1 MKIGRLVLRS
11 SLIMVLGL
19 GIWIPSAA
27 GQQKIGYVS
36 VSHVFES
43 TNEGK
48 AILKR
53 LKSEHMTKQKELD
66 QRMKAFQEKAKQFQQ
81 QSAMLKDDVR
91 KERIQVLSKE
101 EQQLQALFMQYQN
114 DINKKKSDAL
124 GKFEQKVMGIVQIV
138 AKREGL
144 DYILRQEVLL
154 FGPDKMDMT
163 NQVIREYDKRHSA
176 KSGKKKGK

>member
-11 SLIMVLGL
+11 SLVAVFGL
-19 GIWIPSAA
+19 AVWMPQAEA
-27 GQQKIGYVS
+27 QQMKIGYVN

-43 TNEGK
+43 TNEGR

-53 LKSEHMTKQKELD
+53 LKAEHAKKQKELD
-66 QRMKAFQEKAKQFQQ
+66 ARMKAFQQKAQQFQQ
-81 QSAMLKDDVR
+81 QSAMLKEEVR
-91 KERIQVLSKE
+91 KDRIQKLSKE
-101 EQQLQALFMQYQN
+101 EQQLQALFMQYQGE
-114 DINKKKSDAL
+114 INKKKSDAL
-124 GKFEQKVMGIVQIV
+124 GKFEQKVMGVVQVV

-144 DYILRQEVLL
+144 DYIVRQEMLL

-176 KSGKKKGK
+176 KKGKKGK